1 MKYYIYFFVSLLEIK
16 LSTTNIYLKESVS
29 FQSNVGHSWGVPHL
43 CLTHWWRFI
52 GLTSSDTEELICVF
66 HRAPLQGALLC
77 AASHS
82 FQWKSVVTVCKN
94 SVGAGQ
100 GRHVTGTCL
109 NNSPLLAHQ
118 HIGFCLF
125 LTPFKT
131 ASFPRCPR
139 GFAELRWI
147 ICWAGEGRQAGK
159 Q

>member
-16 LSTTNIYLKESVS
+16 LSTTNIYLKNSVS
-29 FQSNVGHSWGVPHL
+29 FQCNVGRHSWGLPHP
-43 CLTHWWRFI
+43 WWRFI
-52 GLTSSDTEELICVF
+52 GLTSSDIEELICVF
-66 HRAPLQGALLC
+66 HGVLLQGAPLC

-100 GRHVTGTCL
+100 GRHVTGACL

-131 ASFPRCPR
+131 ASFPRRPR
-139 GFAELRWI
+139 GFAELCWI